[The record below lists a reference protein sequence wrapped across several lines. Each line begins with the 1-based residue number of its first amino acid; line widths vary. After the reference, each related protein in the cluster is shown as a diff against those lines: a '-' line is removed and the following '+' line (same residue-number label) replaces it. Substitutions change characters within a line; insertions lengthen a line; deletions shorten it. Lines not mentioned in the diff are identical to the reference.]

1 MPSRNRVLTKQNINE
16 EIIINATPE
25 KMWEVLSNYG
35 GVSHFHAGVKESF
48 SSEGSI
54 NKAEMGCERVCNIV
68 DMGLKI
74 QLKERIID
82 YKEGVGYQYEV
93 YEWKNFPLRK
103 MLFGFTITEN
113 HQSNALLRI
122 DIDYKSKPAF
132 LTLLM
137 AGKMKKLAH
146 DILLGYKHYTET
158 SEKNVP
164 IKLLRKKYKQLD
176 FKTARYA

>member
-1 MPSRNRVLTKQNINE
+1 MKLKNISD
-16 EIIINATPE
+16 EIIINVTPE
-25 KMWEVLSNYG
+25 KMWEILSSYG
-35 GVSHFHAGVKESF
+35 DVSNFHAGVKESF

-82 YKEGVGYQYEV
+82 YKEDEGYQYEV

-103 MLFGFTITEN
+103 MLFRFTITKN
-113 HQSNALLRI
+113 HQNNSLLRLT
-122 DIDYKSKPAF
+122 IDYKSKPAF
-132 LTLLM
+132 LTPLM
-137 AGKMKKLAH
+137 AGKIRKLTH
-146 DILLGYKHYTET
+146 DILLGYKHYAET

-176 FKTARYA
+176 FKTPQYV